1 MSATDQSLKGLL
13 VHAVKDIYYAEKAIL
28 KALPK
33 MIEKAR
39 HEALKAA
46 LSAHLKETEGH
57 VTRLEDVFAAM
68 ELKPVAVKCEAIE
81 GILKE
86 ADEVVSEFGAGPA
99 GDAGIIFCAQ
109 AVEHYEI
116 NRYGSMHE
124 WASEL
129 KLGTVAKLLK
139 KTLDEEHKAD
149 AKLTALAVSGEN
161 REGIVKSAAA

>member
-1 MSATDQSLKGLL
+1 MTKHDSSLMGLL
-13 VHAVKDIYYAEKAIL
+13 VHAVKDIYYAESAIL

-33 MIEKAR
+33 MIDKAK
-39 HEALKAA
+39 HPELKTALT
-46 LSAHLKETEGH
+46 SHMKETEGQ
-57 VTRLEDVFAAM
+57 VTRLEEVFAA
-68 ELKPVAVKCEAIE
+68 LQIKPVAVKCEAIE

-86 ADEVVSEFGAGPA
+86 GDEVLAEFGAGPA
-99 GDAGIIFCAQ
+99 GDAGIIFSAQ

-124 WASEL
+124 WATEL
-129 KLGTVAKLLK
+129 KLPAVAKLLK

-161 REGIVKSAAA
+161 RDGIVKSAAA